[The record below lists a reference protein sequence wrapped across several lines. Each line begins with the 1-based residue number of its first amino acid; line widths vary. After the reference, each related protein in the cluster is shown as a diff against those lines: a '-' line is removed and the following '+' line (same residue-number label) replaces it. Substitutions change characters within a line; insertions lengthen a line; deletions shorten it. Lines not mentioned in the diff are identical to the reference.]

1 MAQPLAG
8 TERPGVSLFWSPDSR
23 SIGFYATNQLKRI
36 DLDTGLVR
44 VLAGAPNYVGGTWN
58 NEGTILFAPSP
69 STPLMRIGAG
79 GRGLAEATHLDPPR
93 QVSHRFPYFL
103 PDGRHFIFLALGGL
117 ENRGV
122 YIGSLDSRDT
132 HRLFEAD
139 APAKFLPPDLVLFV
153 RDGALLAQRLNL
165 DTLQMEGDPVP
176 VATHVTLTP
185 GNFNA
190 IAASPSRSG
199 LLAYRANDGARQSF
213 WVDRVGRQIGMLGGP
228 DAAQP
233 SSDEGLSPDGRT
245 VVRQRTVN
253 GNTDIW
259 LIDVERG
266 MPRRFTFEAVRERT
280 PVWSPDGRRI
290 AFASERTGVFDIY
303 ERPVDGTATERL
315 LVGSADAKIV
325 EDWSPDGQ
333 FVLYTVQNP
342 QTGFDLWVVPVT
354 GDRKPVPVARMPF
367 AERAGRFSPDGRWIA
382 YSSDETGQGEIY
394 VQPFPGPGGKVQIST
409 GGGGVA
415 QWRHDGRELFYMGTN
430 NRVMAVAIAISGSAL
445 KAGAPVAL
453 FTAPAGSGFVAS
465 ADGQRF
471 LVSTVTTDP
480 APITVLLNWAGRPA
494 K

>member
-266 MPRRFTFEAVRERT
+266 MPRRSRLKRFASAPQSGLLMAAASRSRRSEQASSTSMRGLLTEPQPRGCLSVLPT
-280 PVWSPDGRRI
+280 PKSSKIGRRTANSFCTPCKI
-290 AFASERTGVFDIY
+290 HRLASTSGSCRSRATASRCLSHACRLRSEPDDSRLTAAGSPTHPM
-303 ERPVDGTATERL
+303 RP
-315 LVGSADAKIV
+315 
-325 EDWSPDGQ
+325 
-333 FVLYTVQNP
+333 
-342 QTGFDLWVVPVT
+342 
-354 GDRKPVPVARMPF
+354 DRVKSTFSHFLDPVARCRSRP
-367 AERAGRFSPDGRWIA
+367 
-382 YSSDETGQGEIY
+382 
-394 VQPFPGPGGKVQIST
+394 V
-409 GGGGVA
+409 
-415 QWRHDGRELFYMGTN
+415 
-430 NRVMAVAIAISGSAL
+430 AVASL
-445 KAGAPVAL
+445 NGA
-453 FTAPAGSGFVAS
+453 TMG
-465 ADGQRF
+465 
-471 LVSTVTTDP
+471 VSCSTWGRTTE
-480 APITVLLNWAGRPA
+480 
-494 K
+494 